1 MDNSED
7 HHICRRVQ
15 HDGAC
20 RGMNPGLTS
29 FCRRNRSPHAM
40 RTAAVAV
47 GRSHPQSGL
56 QGPLKA
62 RGREKRREARA
73 FERLLFARS
82 LARRSTR
89 PIWGQSTL
97 SPFLPFVL
105 SIFHPSPLACC
116 PLFRDH
122 RRARGR
128 EGGGAR
134 RAPVPLHPRHSV
146 FAAPSS
152 GQRRTPFR
160 ATKIYFL
167 SRSTG
172 FFMMS
177 FPA

>member
-1 MDNSED
+1 MNPSLTS
-7 HHICRRVQ
+7 ICRQ
-15 HDGAC
+15 
-20 RGMNPGLTS
+20 
-29 FCRRNRSPHAM
+29 NRSPHAM
-40 RTAAVAV
+40 RTTAAVAV

-56 QGPLKA
+56 LQGPLKA
-62 RGREKRREARA
+62 RGREGGARA

-82 LARRSTR
+82 LARRSVR

-97 SPFLPFVL
+97 SLRFCPFVL

-116 PLFRDH
+116 PLFRD
-122 RRARGR
+122 RRETGTRRRPWPCRVPEEAV
-128 EGGGAR
+128 AR
-134 RAPVPLHPRHSV
+134 RRGLHPLQSV

-152 GQRRTPFR
+152 GQRRTPLR

-172 FFMMS
+172 YFMMS